1 MLTNTRRLCSSPSSA
16 TSPPFARRFVPVP
29 ETILKKQKA
38 RNELR
43 TAALA
48 ARKVEKADA
57 KKRREGMLKRAEQYV
72 TEYRKAERDV
82 VDAKRAARAAGK
94 FFVEPQAKFA
104 FVVRIRG
111 INGVGPK
118 VRKILQLLRLRQIN
132 NGAFVKLNKATLE
145 MLQVV
150 KPYVAW
156 GYPNLKS
163 VRELVYK
170 RGFGKVSKQRVALTD
185 NSLIEEALGR
195 FGIVC
200 MEDLIHEI
208 FTVGPHFKEANNFLW
223 PFKLN
228 SARGGM
234 ENKLNGF
241 SEGGQAGL
249 HETMINDLIQ
259 RML

>member
-1 MLTNTRRLCSSPSSA
+1 
-16 TSPPFARRFVPVP
+16 VP

-38 RNELR
+38 RDALKA
-43 TAALA
+43 AALA
-48 ARKVEKADA
+48 ARKGEKAAA
-57 KKRREGMLKRAEQYV
+57 KTRRAGMLKRAEEYV
-72 TEYRKAERDV
+72 KEYREAERNLV
-82 VDAKRAARAAGK
+82 TAKRAARAAGN
-94 FFVEPQAKFA
+94 FYVDPQAKFA
-104 FVVRIRG
+104 FVIRIRG

-156 GYPNLKS
+156 GYPNLKA

-170 RGFGKVSKQRVALTD
+170 RGFGKVAKQRVALTD
-185 NSLIEEALGR
+185 NALIEDALGK

-234 ENKLNGF
+234 ERKLNGF

-249 HETMINDLIQ
+249 RETMINALIQ